1 VNRIDHLFR
10 EKKEGILS
18 VYMTA
23 GFPHLDDTTAIIRS
37 LEAHGADLL
46 EIGIPFSDP
55 LADGP
60 VIQRSSQV
68 ALANG
73 MTLKYLF
80 EQLSAIRKRV
90 RIPLIL
96 MGYLNP
102 ILRFG
107 MERFL
112 DHCAACGIDG
122 AIIPDLPLDEYESLY
137 MMQFKKRHLHH
148 VLLITPQTPE
158 ERIRRIAKRSQ
169 GFIYMV
175 AAASTTGA
183 KDTIIRKQIDY
194 FSRIGEMKLSSPR
207 LIGFGI
213 SNRET
218 FTTACRYA
226 QGAIIGSAFI
236 RMLEEQGYSDRNVEA
251 FIRSIRR
258 G

>member
-1 VNRIDHLFR
+1 MNRIDQLFSR
-10 EKKEGILS
+10 KEGEILS

-23 GFPHLDDTTAIIRS
+23 GFPGLEDTPEMIRS
-37 LEAHGADLL
+37 LQDHGTDLV

-60 VIQRSSQV
+60 VIQRSSQT
-68 ALANG
+68 ALKNG
-73 MTLKYLF
+73 ISLGLLF
-80 EQLSAIRKRV
+80 EQLSGIRKGV
-90 RIPLIL
+90 KIPLIL

-112 DHCAACGIDG
+112 TACSETGIDG
-122 AIIPDLPLDEYESLY
+122 AIIPDLPLDEYETSCTGL
-137 MMQFKKRHLHH
+137 FKEHGIHH
-148 VLLITPQTPE
+148 VLLITPQTPS
-158 ERIRRIAKRSQ
+158 ERISRIVGLSD

-175 AAASTTGA
+175 ADASTTGA
-183 KDTIIRKQIDY
+183 KDSIRQAQIGY
-194 FSRIGEMKLSSPR
+194 FRRILKMELGRPA

-213 SNRET
+213 SNHQT

-226 QGAIIGSAFI
+226 RGAIIGSAFI
-236 RMLEEQGYSDRNVEA
+236 RMLEEKGFSDQNVKS
-251 FIRSIRR
+251 FLRSIRQ

>member
-1 VNRIDHLFR
+1 MNRIDRLFR
-10 EKKEGILS
+10 EKEGGILS

-23 GFPHLDDTTAIIRS
+23 GFPGLDDTPRMLQS
-37 LEAHGADLL
+37 LQDHGADLV

-60 VIQRSSQV
+60 VIQRSSQA
-68 ALANG
+68 ALGNG
-73 MTLKYLF
+73 ITLKLLF
-80 EQLSAIRKRV
+80 EQLSGIRGKV
-90 RIPLIL
+90 NIPLIL

-112 DHCAACGIDG
+112 SLCKETGIDG
-122 AIIPDLPLDEYESLY
+122 AIIPDLPLDEYETLY
-137 MMQFKKRHLHH
+137 RERFKEHGVYHA
-148 VLLITPQTPE
+148 LLITPRTSAG
-158 ERIRRIAKRSQ
+158 RIRKIAELSE

-175 AAASTTGA
+175 ADASTTGA
-183 KDTIIRKQIDY
+183 KDSIRQTQIDY
-194 FSRIGEMKLSSPR
+194 FCRIKKMELSRPT

-218 FTTACRYA
+218 FETACRYA
-226 QGAIIGSAFI
+226 RGAIIGSAFI
-236 RMLEEQGYSDRNVEA
+236 RILEEEGFSDQKIGA
-251 FIRSIRR
+251 FIRSIRQ